1 MELISNYMRDGAL
14 RHALNDLTQKTFCF
28 NFEDWVTGG
37 YFEGDYIP
45 YSFIE
50 DGKILANVSANRMQF
65 MQNGIEKNYI
75 QLGMVMTDETY
86 RRQGL
91 AAKLIKHVVSIY
103 EKNCDGIYLF
113 GNLDALGFY
122 RKMGFKE
129 GLQYTC
135 SVKKEFLPNAAAA
148 GFTAVD
154 PEDRSMKE
162 KYMDA
167 VRNSAVNSSLE
178 QMNKFGL
185 QLFYTS
191 SLEGI
196 FYAQDIGCFISLDQD
211 GDTLMINSVISKNKV
226 SLKDV
231 LDRLE
236 GNAKEI
242 RLGFTPL
249 AEDLSMCDLAVYDG
263 ADDYRLFY
271 IGDEI
276 KSLEKEKLYFPE
288 FSHA

>member
-1 MELISNYMRDGAL
+1 MELISNYMRDDKL
-14 RHALNDLTQKTFCF
+14 RHALNGLTQKTFCF
-28 NFEDWVTGG
+28 DFEGWVTGG

-65 MQNGIEKNYI
+65 MQNGVMKNYI
-75 QLGMVMTDETY
+75 QLGTVMTDEAY
-86 RRQGL
+86 RKQGL
-91 AAKLIKHVVSIY
+91 AGKLIKHVVETY

-113 GNLDALGFY
+113 GNLDSLGFY

-129 GLQYTC
+129 VLQYSC

-148 GFTAVD
+148 GFAAVD
-154 PEDRSMKE
+154 PEDKAMKE

-178 QMNKFGL
+178 QINKFGL

-196 FYAQDIGCFISLDQD
+196 FYAEDIDCFISLDQE
-211 GDTLMINSVISKNKV
+211 GDTLFLNSVISRNKV
-226 SLKDV
+226 SLKDI

-236 GNAKEI
+236 GNATQIK
-242 RLGFTPL
+242 LGFTPL
-249 AEDLSMCDLAVYDG
+249 EEDLSMCDLAVYDG

-276 KSLEKEKLYFPE
+276 KSIEKEKLYFPE
-288 FSHA
+288 YSHA

>member
-1 MELISNYMRDGAL
+1 M
-14 RHALNDLTQKTFCF
+14 LNKLTQKTFGF
-28 NFEDWVTGG
+28 DFDPWVTKGH
-37 YFEGDYIP
+37 FEGDYIP
-45 YSFIE
+45 YSIVE
-50 DGKILANVSANRMQF
+50 DGKIISNVSANRMQF
-65 MQNGIEKNYI
+65 MQNGVVKNYI
-75 QLGMVMTDETY
+75 QLGTVMTDEAY

-91 AAKLIKHVVSIY
+91 AAKLIKHVVETY

-122 RKMGFKE
+122 RKMGFRE
-129 GLQYTC
+129 GLQYNC
-135 SVKKEFLPNAAAA
+135 NVKKEFLPDAASS
-148 GFTAVD
+148 GFAPVD

-178 QMNKFGL
+178 QINKFGL

-196 FYAQDIGCFISLDQD
+196 FYAEDIDCFISYEKD
-211 GDTLMINSVISKNKV
+211 GATLIFNSVISKNKV

-236 GNAKEI
+236 GNVSEV

-249 AEDLSMCDLAVYDG
+249 ADDLAMCDLTAFDG

-276 KSLEKEKLYFPE
+276 RSLEKEKLYFPE

>member
-1 MELISNYMRDGAL
+1 MELISNYMRDDEL

-28 NFEDWVTGG
+28 NFEGWVTGG

-45 YSFIE
+45 YSFIK

-65 MQNGIEKNYI
+65 MQNGVMKNYI
-75 QLGMVMTDETY
+75 QLGTVMTDEAY

-91 AAKLIKHVVSIY
+91 AAKLIKHVVETY

-122 RKMGFKE
+122 RKMGFRE

-135 SVKKEFLPNAAAA
+135 SVKKEFLPKAAAS
-148 GFTAVD
+148 GFAPVD
-154 PEDRSMKE
+154 PEDQAMKE
-162 KYMDA
+162 KYMYA

-178 QMNKFGL
+178 QINKFGL

-196 FYAQDIGCFISLDQD
+196 FYAEDIDCFISYERD
-211 GDTLMINSVISKNKV
+211 GATLILNSVISKNKV

-236 GNAKEI
+236 GNVSEI

-249 AEDLSMCDLAVYDG
+249 AEDLKMCDLAVYDG

-276 KSLEKEKLYFPE
+276 KSIETEKLYFPE